1 MFDLKKFFAKKETSK
16 DVAKDRLK
24 LVLVHDRA
32 NCSPAFL
39 EMIREE
45 ILEVLQKYVN
55 FDDSKLDIRIS
66 NNEKDFEGRPALI
79 ANIPITSMKKEAKNT

>member
-16 DVAKDRLK
+16 NVARDRLK

-32 NCSPAFL
+32 NCSPEFL

-45 ILEVLQKYVN
+45 ILEVLQKYVD
-55 FDDSKLDIRIS
+55 FDDEKLDIRIS
-66 NNEKDFEGRPALI
+66 SNEKDFEGRPALI
-79 ANIPITSMKKEAKNT
+79 ANIPITSMKRGEE